1 TYNSQYMVVDLKRIS
16 LKKKIE
22 DWSVTIVEQIPGC
35 VVFSDQSQ
43 ALRHAEAVNGP
54 TTQNGLPLFSR
65 SRFNQTAHRGLPR
78 IYNFRF
84 IEMKPLLFQP
94 EYQVK
99 SESSLAGSQ
108 LPQHRSIIPRLRLL
122 YLDKPKPQYHQQQTA
137 ASPRERNLQA
147 PTSSHTNRQ
156 QQLRSSVLMAGED
169 KGKTTVLQALPEDG
183 PLSAHSNLNNN
194 NNNNNNNKDTEGS
207 EGTTKSTSTVEQTT
221 GENVI
226 SNGSAFNTTG
236 GNNGKW
242 VRLNVGGT
250 VFLTTRQTLLKEQTS
265 FLYRL
270 CQQQDLHSD
279 TDETGAYVIDR
290 DPTYFGPILN
300 YLRHGKLVYN
310 KELAEEGVLEEA
322 EFYNITPLIKLIK
335 DRILERDTK
344 ATQQVPPKHVY
355 RVLQCQEEELTQ
367 MVSTM
372 SDGWKFEQVSV
383 RAGRKPRPG
392 LLWTVGWTDL
402 PLILML
408 PMVNI
413 GSSYSY
419 GTEDQAEFLCVVSKE
434 LHTSAG
440 GLGTEQNHKTKT
452 SDTQEE
458 DGAREEDEEEE
469 EKAESNSTPNEWSRD

>member
-1 TYNSQYMVVDLKRIS
+1 
-16 LKKKIE
+16 
-22 DWSVTIVEQIPGC
+22 
-35 VVFSDQSQ
+35 
-43 ALRHAEAVNGP
+43 
-54 TTQNGLPLFSR
+54 
-65 SRFNQTAHRGLPR
+65 
-78 IYNFRF
+78 
-84 IEMKPLLFQP
+84 
-94 EYQVK
+94 
-99 SESSLAGSQ
+99 
-108 LPQHRSIIPRLRLL
+108 
-122 YLDKPKPQYHQQQTA
+122 
-137 ASPRERNLQA
+137 
-147 PTSSHTNRQ
+147 
-156 QQLRSSVLMAGED
+156 MATED
-169 KGKTTVLQALPEDG
+169 KGKTVAPQALLETG
-183 PLSAHSNLNNN
+183 PLSTTTTPYSNLNSN
-194 NNNNNNNKDTEGS
+194 NNNNNNNKDSEGS
-207 EGTTKSTSTVEQTT
+207 EGATTATSTADVES
-221 GENVI
+221 GGAENI
-226 SNGSAFNTTG
+226 IGNGSSVNATG
-236 GNNGKW
+236 GKNGKW

-335 DRILERDTK
+335 ERILERDSK
-344 ATQQVPPKHVY
+344 ATQVPPKHVY

-383 RAGRKPRPG
+383 RACRKPRPG
-392 LLWTVGWTDL
+392 LLWT
-402 PLILML
+402 
-408 PMVNI
+408 MVNI

-434 LHTSAG
+434 LHTSGG
-440 GLGTEQNHKTKT
+440 GLGTEQSHKTKT

-458 DGAREEDEEEE
+458 DEAREEEEDEKEEERN
-469 EKAESNSTPNEWSRD
+469 ATPNEWIRD

>member
-1 TYNSQYMVVDLKRIS
+1 
-16 LKKKIE
+16 
-22 DWSVTIVEQIPGC
+22 
-35 VVFSDQSQ
+35 
-43 ALRHAEAVNGP
+43 
-54 TTQNGLPLFSR
+54 
-65 SRFNQTAHRGLPR
+65 
-78 IYNFRF
+78 
-84 IEMKPLLFQP
+84 
-94 EYQVK
+94 
-99 SESSLAGSQ
+99 
-108 LPQHRSIIPRLRLL
+108 
-122 YLDKPKPQYHQQQTA
+122 
-137 ASPRERNLQA
+137 
-147 PTSSHTNRQ
+147 
-156 QQLRSSVLMAGED
+156 MATED
-169 KGKTTVLQALPEDG
+169 KGKTVAPQALLETG
-183 PLSAHSNLNNN
+183 PLSTTTTPYSNLNSN
-194 NNNNNNNKDTEGS
+194 NNNNNNNKDSEGS
-207 EGTTKSTSTVEQTT
+207 EGATTATSTADVES
-221 GENVI
+221 GGAENI
-226 SNGSAFNTTG
+226 IGNGSSVNATG
-236 GNNGKW
+236 GKNGKW

-335 DRILERDTK
+335 ERILERDSK

-372 SDGWKFEQVSV
+372 SDGWKFEQ
-383 RAGRKPRPG
+383 
-392 LLWTVGWTDL
+392 
-402 PLILML
+402 
-408 PMVNI
+408 MVNI

-434 LHTSAG
+434 LHTSGG
-440 GLGTEQNHKTKT
+440 GLGTEQSHKTKT

-458 DGAREEDEEEE
+458 DEAREEEEDEKEEERN
-469 EKAESNSTPNEWSRD
+469 ATPNEWIRD